1 MSDNFTGAFT
11 GAAPLGDLGTN
22 LVTLAYDKLVEKN
35 LRKQPQFRAIVDKKV
50 GSQTHNGSSIR
61 FQFHNDIADT
71 SIQSARLEE
80 TVDPDAIS
88 MPATSYIDVTEDE
101 FGRVVIPT
109 RKLSLMSLADV
120 EPWIADAIAF
130 NMAKTLDD
138 GVREELDR
146 TVNTFVTKYDTMS
159 MTPRNTVEGIYNG
172 DNFGYSLGEMPT
184 GGLNGEA
191 IRTATTK
198 FRSAAVSPR
207 FGAYYVGYIHPEAS
221 HQLRT
226 ETGSNT
232 WRTPHDYQDISAN
245 IAGELGS
252 WEGVRFIETPNVTV
266 NYDMMS
272 GGKVFNSYILGAQ
285 ALAEAVWKEPKIEF
299 GNVTDKLNRFRPV
312 GWHGI
317 LNWKLYRPQS
327 LIKIQSFK
335 AGASIAP

>member
-1 MSDNFTGAFT
+1 MADNFTGAVP
-11 GAAPLGDLGTN
+11 PLGTTGLGTN

-71 SIQSARLEE
+71 SISSARLEE

-88 MPATSYIDVTEDE
+88 MPATSYVDVTEDE

-120 EPWIADAIAF
+120 EPWIANAIAF

-138 GVREELDR
+138 GVRLELDS
-146 TVNTFVTKYDTMS
+146 TANLLVNTTTGGAS
-159 MTPRNTVEGIYNG
+159 PTTGVEGIYN
-172 DNFGYSLGEMPT
+172 NFGVN
-184 GGLNGEA
+184 GGDGTSTASSGMSGEA
-191 IRTATTK
+191 IRTATTQ
-198 FRSAAVSPR
+198 FRATAVAPR
-207 FGAYYVGYIHPEAS
+207 FGAFYVGYIHPEVS

-226 ETGSNT
+226 ETGANT
-232 WRTPHDYQDISAN
+232 WRTPHDYQDASAL

-252 WEGVRFIETPNVTV
+252 WEGVRFIETPNVTSML
-266 NYDMMS
+266 DPLSS
-272 GGKVFNSYILGAQ
+272 GKIFNSYIVGAQ
-285 ALAEAVWKEPKIEF
+285 AVAEAVWKEPKIEF

-317 LNWKLYRPQS
+317 LNWNLYRPQS
-327 LIKIQSFK
+327 LIKIQSVK
-335 AGASIAP
+335 

>member
-1 MSDNFTGAFT
+1 MATDNFTGAFT
-11 GAAPLGDLGTN
+11 GTPVNPDLGMN
-22 LVTLAYDKLVEKN
+22 LVTQAYDKLVEIN

-71 SIQSARLEE
+71 SIASARLEE
-80 TVDPDAIS
+80 TVDPDAIA
-88 MPATSYIDVTEDE
+88 MPATSYVDVSEDE

-120 EPWIADAIAF
+120 EPWIANAVAF
-130 NMAKTLDD
+130 NMAKSLDN

-146 TVNTFVTKYDTMS
+146 TGNIILNQATANGTEITGYYNQEPIGLFSPTSAASAGMS
-159 MTPRNTVEGIYNG
+159 
-172 DNFGYSLGEMPT
+172 
-184 GGLNGEA
+184 GEA
-191 IRTATTK
+191 IRTATTQ
-198 FRSAAVSPR
+198 FRATAVSPK
-207 FGAYYVGYIHPEAS
+207 FGAFYVGYIHPEVS

-232 WRTPHDYQDISAN
+232 WRTPHDYQDASAL

-266 NYDMMS
+266 S
-272 GGKVFNSYILGAQ
+272 EVGGVPGKTFNSYILGAQ

-299 GNVTDKLNRFRPV
+299 GNITDKLNRFRPV

-335 AGASIAP
+335 A

>member
-1 MSDNFTGAFT
+1 MADNFTGTSFEPGVT
-11 GAAPLGDLGTN
+11 GLATN
-22 LVTLAYDKLVEKN
+22 LVTQAYDKLVEIN

-71 SIQSARLEE
+71 SIVSARLEE

-88 MPATSYIDVTEDE
+88 MPATSYVDVAEDE

-120 EPWIADAIAF
+120 EPWIANAVAF

-138 GVREELDR
+138 GVRLELDATQNLLINQSVSGGTQVR
-146 TVNTFVTKYDTMS
+146 
-159 MTPRNTVEGIYNG
+159 GLYNG
-172 DNFGYSLGEMPT
+172 ETINGYVMNDAANT
-184 GGLNGEA
+184 GMSGEA
-191 IRTATTK
+191 IRTATTQ
-198 FRSAAVSPR
+198 FRATAVAPK
-207 FGAYYVGYIHPEAS
+207 FGAFYVGYIHPEVS

-232 WRTPHDYQDISAN
+232 WRTPHDYQDASAL

-266 NYDMMS
+266 QTLPETAG

-299 GNVTDKLNRFRPV
+299 GNITDKLNRFRPV

-327 LIKIQSFK
+327 LIKVQSFK
-335 AGASIAP
+335 A

>member
-1 MSDNFTGAFT
+1 MDQFTGSVVPVPQT
-11 GAAPLGDLGTN
+11 GLATN
-22 LVTLAYDKLVEKN
+22 LVTQAYDKLVEIN

-71 SIQSARLEE
+71 SISSARLEE

-88 MPATSYIDVTEDE
+88 MPATSYVDVAEDE

-120 EPWIADAIAF
+120 EPWIANAVAF

-138 GVREELDR
+138 GVRLELDATQNVLINQLVAAGTQVR
-146 TVNTFVTKYDTMS
+146 
-159 MTPRNTVEGIYNG
+159 GLYNG
-172 DNFGYSLGEMPT
+172 ETINGYVMNDTANT
-184 GGLNGEA
+184 GMSGEA
-191 IRTATTK
+191 IRTATTQ
-198 FRSAAVSPR
+198 FRATAVAPK
-207 FGAYYVGYIHPEAS
+207 FGAFYVGYIHPEVS

-232 WRTPHDYQDISAN
+232 WRTPHDYQDASAL

-266 NYDMMS
+266 AVDAVDGS
-272 GGKVFNSYILGAQ
+272 KTFNSYILGAQ

-299 GNVTDKLNRFRPV
+299 GNVVDKLNRFRPV

-317 LNWKLYRPQS
+317 LNWKLYRPQA
-327 LIKIQSFK
+327 LIKIQSVKF
-335 AGASIAP
+335 

>member
-1 MSDNFTGAFT
+1 MADNFTGAFT
-11 GAAPLGDLGTN
+11 AVTPNTDLGTN

-71 SIQSARLEE
+71 SIASARLEE
-80 TVDPDAIS
+80 TVDPDAIA
-88 MPATSYIDVTEDE
+88 MPATSYVDVTEDE

-120 EPWIADAIAF
+120 EPWIANAVAF

-138 GVREELDR
+138 GVRLVLDS
-146 TVNTFVTKYDTMS
+146 TENVIINVAGMGGPGVPSATTA
-159 MTPRNTVEGIYNG
+159 EGIYNG
-172 DNFGYSLGEMPT
+172 QTFGGTYNP
-184 GGLNGEA
+184 GEA
-191 IRTATTK
+191 ATAGLGGESIRTATTK
-198 FRSAAVSPR
+198 FRATAVAPR
-207 FGAYYVGYIHPEAS
+207 FGAFYVGYIHPEAS

-232 WRTPHDYQDISAN
+232 WRTPHDYQDASAL

-266 NYDMMS
+266 TEGDMMS
-272 GGKVFNSYILGAQ
+272 PGKKYNTYILGAQ

-327 LIKIQSFK
+327 LIKIQSHK
-335 AGASIAP
+335 A

>member
-1 MSDNFTGAFT
+1 MADIFTGSVNVSPAT
-11 GAAPLGDLGTN
+11 GLADN

-71 SIQSARLEE
+71 SIASARLEE
-80 TVDPDAIS
+80 TVDPDAIA

-109 RKLSLMSLADV
+109 RKLSLMTLADV
-120 EPWIADAIAF
+120 EPWIANAVAF

-138 GVREELDR
+138 GVRLELDA
-146 TVNTFVTKYDTMS
+146 TQNLLVNQLQGTSAV
-159 MTPRNTVEGIYNG
+159 VEGYYNG
-172 DNFGYSLGEMPT
+172 EAVN
-184 GGLNGEA
+184 GGAFTSVANAAMSGEA
-191 IRTATTK
+191 IRTATTQ
-198 FRSAAVSPR
+198 FRATAVAPR
-207 FGAYYVGYIHPEAS
+207 FGAFYVGYIHPEVS

-232 WRTPHDYQDISAN
+232 WRTPHDYQDASAL

-266 NYDMMS
+266 TTDGQTGVKTY
-272 GGKVFNSYILGAQ
+272 NSYVLGAQ

-327 LIKIQSFK
+327 LIKIQSVK
-335 AGASIAP
+335 